1 MSVRNQTGEMEKQ
14 LEIVIIP
21 MQIKIKKK
29 SNDHKVTSK
38 KPKTFFL
45 ISQMKIITVN
55 TAILTVAALTLYAVA
70 LANIKASPLYHVQS
84 WLNTHPLGCH

>member
-1 MSVRNQTGEMEKQ
+1 LSPISARNQTGEMEKQ

-38 KPKTFFL
+38 PKTFFL
-45 ISQMKIITVN
+45 ISKIKIITLN
-55 TAILTVAALTLYAVA
+55 TAILTVAALILYAVT
-70 LANIKASPLYHVQS
+70 LANNKAPHL
-84 WLNTHPLGCH
+84 